1 MTNITTSPET
11 DSEKLHAKIFAIET
25 LRELSWL
32 EKKLGPQW
40 YKILRGVFTNPLS
53 VIGLIITLI
62 FILIAIFAPVIAP
75 PISEV
80 HNPYLI
86 PRDGYSP
93 EPKAPGTEWRREPP
107 QMTGWY
113 KFISG
118 GKDKWVHLLGTAG
131 GQFDIYY
138 GVVWGTRIAL
148 FVGVFITFIT
158 LIIGLFIGVISSYYG
173 GWLDDLLM
181 RITEIFLAFPFL
193 LAALT
198 LSAILVPRVGRGIWP
213 AVIAL
218 ITFGWMS
225 YARIIRG
232 EILSTKER
240 DFVMAARVIGVRDN
254 RIITKHILPNA
265 IYSVLIM
272 ASMRVGDY
280 VLSFATLSFLGVGTE
295 IGYADWGQIVAF
307 SRDWIMN
314 LDKYWY
320 IIIYPGAALLLFG
333 LGWNLIG
340 DALRDIMDP
349 RLSGR

>member
-1 MTNITTSPET
+1 MEAKYTEQEN
-11 DSEKLHAKIFAIET
+11 SELRSKIFAIET
-25 LRELSWL
+25 LRQKSWL
-32 EKKLGPQW
+32 ERKLGPLW
-40 YKILRGVFTNPLS
+40 YKILRGVVTNPLS
-53 VIGLIITLI
+53 VIGLVITTL
-62 FILIAIFAPVIAP
+62 FILMAIFAPVLAP

-86 PRDGYSP
+86 PRDGYAP
-93 EPKAPGTEWRREPP
+93 EPKAPGTEWKREPP
-107 QMTGWY
+107 PVTALYQAIT
-113 KFISG
+113 
-118 GKDKWVHLLGTAG
+118 GKDQWVHLLGTAG
-131 GQFDIYY
+131 GQFDIFY

-148 FVGVFITFIT
+148 FVGVFITAIT
-158 LIIGLFIGVISSYYG
+158 LVIGLFIGVISSYYA

-181 RITEIFLAFPFL
+181 RLTEIFLAFPFL

-198 LSAILVPRVGRGIWP
+198 LSAILVPLVGRGIWP
-213 AVIAL
+213 ATIAL
-218 ITFGWMS
+218 ITFGWMT

-240 DFVMAARVIGVRDN
+240 DFVMSARVVGVKDA
-254 RIITKHILPNA
+254 RIITKHILPNS

-307 SRDWIMN
+307 SRDWIMD

-320 IIIYPGAALLLFG
+320 IIIYPGMALLLFG